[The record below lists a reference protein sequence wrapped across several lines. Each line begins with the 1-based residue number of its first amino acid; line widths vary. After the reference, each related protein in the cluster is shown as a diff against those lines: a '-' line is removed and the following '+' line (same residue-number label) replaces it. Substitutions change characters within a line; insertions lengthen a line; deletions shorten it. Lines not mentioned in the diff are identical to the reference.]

1 MRRLLAV
8 TLVLTACTPT
18 QAATPPFPTTPV
30 VRTDLV
36 SRTSVDGTLG
46 YAGRET
52 VTGGPGIVT
61 WLPPDGGVIRRGRR
75 VYAADGHAVPLIY
88 GRTPLWRT
96 LSVGARGRDVRVV
109 ERNLAALGY
118 PLVVDDRFTW
128 ATAQA
133 VKAWQRRLG
142 RPRTGTLT
150 PSDVVVQPG
159 PIRVASRTGRL
170 GGPASGPLLTVTGLK
185 RQVVADI
192 PVDRQQ
198 LAVRGGKVTITLPG
212 GKTTTGHVTAI
223 GTVAKA
229 ATTGQPGQ
237 GTETATIAVTIT
249 LDHPAAAGRLV
260 AAPVTAGFAG
270 AAHKRVLA
278 VPVEALLGQADGTFA
293 VEVAGRLVPVELG
306 LFAGGLVEVTG
317 VAEGTR
323 VQVPRP

>member
-1 MRRLLAV
+1 M
-8 TLVLTACTPT
+8 
-18 QAATPPFPTTPV
+18 
-30 VRTDLV
+30 
-36 SRTSVDGTLG
+36 
-46 YAGRET
+46 
-52 VTGGPGIVT
+52 TGGPGIVT